1 MYRQYRLTLS
11 QYGFVKRAEHF
22 WKGMSNDR
30 SQISP
35 IPPESYGDRFVKFI
49 SGITM
54 TKEEQER
61 QHQSGDLLDGSIDSH
76 RRSSFPIS
84 RPSTDRVIEKAEKQA
99 QRSEKE
105 GATEDP
111 KRDRTLTVVRSPS
124 IERLGGSG
132 GATLPVVEE
141 DAEAASRE
149 DSFGNEKAGGRVP
162 NGVAST
168 GERPPP
174 QTLTD
179 ETRLSYDKRLP
190 SLPNFNRLSMGISTP
205 APTATER

>member
-1 MYRQYRLTLS
+1 MRVTSLTQS

-22 WKGMSNDR
+22 WKGMSSDR

-35 IPPESYGDRFVKFI
+35 IPPEGYGDRFVKFI

-61 QHQSGDLLDGSIDSH
+61 RAQSGDLNDGSIDTHRQSSFH
-76 RRSSFPIS
+76 ISRRS
-84 RPSTDRVIEKAEKQA
+84 TDLVIEKAEKQA
-99 QRSEKE
+99 NKTEKKGGME
-105 GATEDP
+105 EP

-124 IERLGGSG
+124 VERAG

-149 DSFGNEKAGGRVP
+149 DSVYNEKASGGVP
-162 NGVAST
+162 DGVPST
-168 GERPPP
+168 GDGPPP
-174 QTLTD
+174 TPPEKD
-179 ETRLSYDKRLP
+179 GMRLPNDKQLP
-190 SLPNFNRLSMGISTP
+190 SLPNFNRLSMGISTA
-205 APTATER
+205 APTAMER